1 MREQGFFATEDA
13 IKEQSISVLA
23 DFYALYE
30 MKQYTIFEDPRDT
43 FFYVQELIA
52 DRLER
57 ALLTLASLARAND
70 DGGEGFSLHSEK
82 RPEGVGTVIEGETEL
97 VLTAREACN
106 KILHAKAAKFELDEE
121 RGHPIYQHLLVRD
134 FGEFDRTFKRP
145 KIHVTGERN
154 SGKGWAATID
164 VVLWIHA
171 VMHYSTTYAKHV

>member
-1 MREQGFFATEDA
+1 MRDQGFFATEDA
-13 IKEQSISVLA
+13 IQEQATSVLA

-30 MKQYTIFEDPRDT
+30 MQQYTIFEDPRDT
-43 FFYVQELIA
+43 FYYVQGLIA

-57 ALLTLASLARAND
+57 AILTLASLARAND
-70 DGGEGFSLHSEK
+70 DGGEGFRLHSKK
-82 RPEGVGTVIEGETEL
+82 RPEGVGTLIEVETTS

-106 KILHAKAAKFELDEE
+106 KIIHAKTAKFAFDEE

-145 KIHVTGERN
+145 KIYVTGERHG
-154 SGKGWAATID
+154 GKGWAATID

-171 VMHYSTTYAKHV
+171 VMHYSTTYAKQA